1 MIYSLNVTNPPPR
14 ITKMPAYLAYIKHS
28 DHLPKALDFINSI
41 TIDSSNDKDAVYS
54 YPKND
59 YQLLLYKSQALNKY
73 LTIDFDVFSSKMK
86 ITVEDG
92 TCLKL
97 ETPLTEKV
105 DTASVKAGFQSLLN
119 SNKEWNFK
127 QGYSFRNYA
136 SGFFNENIQVYKWE
150 IYSESNELM
159 GVKILID
166 YENLVDI
173 QDFNSTMIDIVMS
186 ENNLV
191 AYEELQEDNDVAQKL
206 LNIVL

>member
-1 MIYSLNVTNPPPR
+1 
-14 ITKMPAYLAYIKHS
+14 MPAYLAYIKQS

-86 ITVEDG
+86 VTVEDG

-105 DTASVKAGFQSLLN
+105 DTASVKAEFQSLLN

-159 GVKILID
+159 GVKIMID

-191 AYEELQEDNDVAQKL
+191 VYDELQEDNDVAQKL
-206 LNIVL
+206 LKIVL

>member
-1 MIYSLNVTNPPPR
+1 MINRLNVTNPPR
-14 ITKMPAYLAYIKHS
+14 ITKMPAYLAYIKQS

-86 ITVEDG
+86 VTVEDG

-105 DTASVKAGFQSLLN
+105 DTASVKAEFQSLLN

>member
-1 MIYSLNVTNPPPR
+1 
-14 ITKMPAYLAYIKHS
+14 MPAYLACIKQS

-41 TIDSSNDKDAVYS
+41 AIDSGNDKDTVYS
-54 YPKND
+54 YPKNN

-86 ITVEDG
+86 VTVEDG

-105 DTASVKAGFQSLLN
+105 DTASVKAEFQSLLN

-136 SGFFNENIQVYKWE
+136 SGFFNENIQVYKWD

-159 GVKILID
+159 GVKILIH
-166 YENLVDI
+166 YEKLVDI
-173 QDFNSTMIDIVMS
+173 QDFNSSMIDIVTS
-186 ENNLV
+186 EDNLV
-191 AYEELQEDNDVAQKL
+191 AYDELQEENDVAQRL

>member
-1 MIYSLNVTNPPPR
+1 MIYTFNVTNPPR
-14 ITKMPAYLAYIKHS
+14 ITEMPAYLAYIKQS

-86 ITVEDG
+86 VTVEDG

-105 DTASVKAGFQSLLN
+105 DTASVKAEFQSLLN

-191 AYEELQEDNDVAQKL
+191 VYDELQEDNDVAQKL
-206 LNIVL
+206 LKIVL

>member
-1 MIYSLNVTNPPPR
+1 MIYTFNVANPPR
-14 ITKMPAYLAYIKHS
+14 ITEMPAYLAYIKQS

-86 ITVEDG
+86 VTVEDG

-105 DTASVKAGFQSLLN
+105 DTASVKAEFQSLLN

-159 GVKILID
+159 GVKIMID

-191 AYEELQEDNDVAQKL
+191 VYDELQEDNDVAQKL
-206 LNIVL
+206 LKIVL

>member
-1 MIYSLNVTNPPPR
+1 MIYTFNVTNPPR
-14 ITKMPAYLAYIKHS
+14 ITEMPAYLAYIKQS

-86 ITVEDG
+86 VTVEDG

-105 DTASVKAGFQSLLN
+105 DTASVKAEFQSLLN

-159 GVKILID
+159 GVKIMID

-191 AYEELQEDNDVAQKL
+191 VYDELQEDNDVAQKL

>member
-1 MIYSLNVTNPPPR
+1 MINRLNVTNPPR
-14 ITKMPAYLAYIKHS
+14 ITKMPAYLAYIKQS

-86 ITVEDG
+86 VTVEDG

-105 DTASVKAGFQSLLN
+105 DTASVKAEFQSLLN

-186 ENNLV
+186 EYNLV
-191 AYEELQEDNDVAQKL
+191 AYDELQEDNDVAQKL
-206 LNIVL
+206 LKIVL

>member
-1 MIYSLNVTNPPPR
+1 MTNPPR
-14 ITKMPAYLAYIKHS
+14 ITEMPAYLAYIKQS

-86 ITVEDG
+86 VTVEDG

-105 DTASVKAGFQSLLN
+105 DTASVKAEFQSLLN

>member
-1 MIYSLNVTNPPPR
+1 MIYTFNVTNPPR
-14 ITKMPAYLAYIKHS
+14 ITEMPAYLAYIKQS

-86 ITVEDG
+86 VTVEDG

-105 DTASVKAGFQSLLN
+105 DTASVKAEFQSLLN

-159 GVKILID
+159 GVKIMID

-191 AYEELQEDNDVAQKL
+191 VYDELQEDNDVAQKL
-206 LNIVL
+206 LKIVL

>member
-1 MIYSLNVTNPPPR
+1 MTR
-14 ITKMPAYLAYIKHS
+14 TQ
-28 DHLPKALDFINSI
+28 
-41 TIDSSNDKDAVYS
+41 VYS

-86 ITVEDG
+86 VTVEDG

-105 DTASVKAGFQSLLN
+105 DTASVKAEFQSLLN

-191 AYEELQEDNDVAQKL
+191 AYDELQEDNDVAQKL
-206 LNIVL
+206 LKIVL

>member
-1 MIYSLNVTNPPPR
+1 MINRLNVTNPPR
-14 ITKMPAYLAYIKHS
+14 ITKMPAYLAYIKQS

-86 ITVEDG
+86 VTVEDG

-105 DTASVKAGFQSLLN
+105 DTASVKAEFQSLLN

-186 ENNLV
+186 EDNLV
-191 AYEELQEDNDVAQKL
+191 AYDELQEDNDVAQKL
-206 LNIVL
+206 LKIVL

>member
-1 MIYSLNVTNPPPR
+1 
-14 ITKMPAYLAYIKHS
+14 MPAYLAYIKQS

-86 ITVEDG
+86 VTVEDG

-105 DTASVKAGFQSLLN
+105 DTASVKAEFQSLLN

-136 SGFFNENIQVYKWE
+136 SGFFNENIQVYKWD

-159 GVKILID
+159 GVKIMID

-186 ENNLV
+186 EDNLV
-191 AYEELQEDNDVAQKL
+191 AYDELQEDNDVAQKL
-206 LNIVL
+206 LKIVL

>member
-1 MIYSLNVTNPPPR
+1 MIYTFNVTNPPR
-14 ITKMPAYLAYIKHS
+14 ITEMPAYLAYIKQS

-86 ITVEDG
+86 VTVEDG

-105 DTASVKAGFQSLLN
+105 DTASVKAEFQSLLN
-119 SNKEWNFK
+119 SNKEWNFR

>member
-1 MIYSLNVTNPPPR
+1 MIYSLNVTNPPR
-14 ITKMPAYLAYIKHS
+14 ITKMPAYLAYIKQS

-86 ITVEDG
+86 VTVEDG

-105 DTASVKAGFQSLLN
+105 DTASVKAEFQSLLN

-186 ENNLV
+186 EDNLV
-191 AYEELQEDNDVAQKL
+191 AYDELQEDNDVAQKL
-206 LNIVL
+206 LKIVL

>member
-1 MIYSLNVTNPPPR
+1 MIYTFNVTTPPR
-14 ITKMPAYLAYIKHS
+14 ITEMPAYLAYIKQS

-86 ITVEDG
+86 VTVEDG

-206 LNIVL
+206 LKIVL

>member
-1 MIYSLNVTNPPPR
+1 
-14 ITKMPAYLAYIKHS
+14 MPAYLAYIKQS

-86 ITVEDG
+86 VTVEDG

-105 DTASVKAGFQSLLN
+105 DTASVKAEFQSLLN

-186 ENNLV
+186 EDNLV
-191 AYEELQEDNDVAQKL
+191 AYDELQEDNDVAQKL
-206 LNIVL
+206 LKIVL

>member
-1 MIYSLNVTNPPPR
+1 MIYTFNVTNPPR
-14 ITKMPAYLAYIKHS
+14 ITEMPAYLAYIKQS

-86 ITVEDG
+86 VTVEDG

-105 DTASVKAGFQSLLN
+105 DTASVKAEFQSLLN

-159 GVKILID
+159 GVKIMID

-206 LNIVL
+206 LKIVL

>member
-1 MIYSLNVTNPPPR
+1 MIYTFNVTNPPR
-14 ITKMPAYLAYIKHS
+14 ITEMPAYLAYIKQS

-86 ITVEDG
+86 VTVEDG

-105 DTASVKAGFQSLLN
+105 DTASVKAEFQSLLN

-186 ENNLV
+186 EDNLV
-191 AYEELQEDNDVAQKL
+191 AYDELQEDNDVAQKL
-206 LNIVL
+206 LKIVL